1 MTTQSRTY
9 RGSAPSNL
17 GEWLIVLRIAGMM
30 TARMLLLITAVCLL
44 AWMRSGVGPEYKAL
58 IVALS
63 VGALYA
69 ALGRG
74 ARTWAV
80 YIVGFALFA
89 ELRSYADN
97 LGMPVHYQYAISL
110 EKLLFFGTIPTVWL
124 QDRLYTF
131 AQTGPV
137 EAYTIT
143 VYLSYFFVPHAVAL
157 ALWRWDP
164 ERFKPYALGFLV
176 TLYLG
181 LAFCAIVPTAP
192 PWLAGQT
199 GDIPHVFQVIP
210 DIAGEVTPGAY
221 DNAYAAA
228 GSNPVAA
235 MPSLHAAIPWL
246 MAMALWKYRRLRTP
260 ALLYAL
266 SMSFAIVYLGEHYV
280 VDAIAGLA
288 TAAIGWLLAR
298 QVLGLWEGRRQRGD
312 ATAVQPP
319 AGELRTGESP
329 AA

>member
-89 ELRSYADN
+89 ELRSYADD
-97 LGMPVHYQYAISL
+97 LGMPVRYQYAISL
-110 EKLLFFGTIPTVWL
+110 EKLLFFGTIPTIWL

-131 AQTGPV
+131 AHTGPV

-210 DIAGEVTPGAY
+210 YIAGEVTPGVY
-221 DNAYAAA
+221 GNAYQAA